1 MNDIGASV
9 LRTRGLRK
17 EYGKGE
23 GLVRAVDAVDLDVAS
38 GECPTTWRAVLP
50 DPHG

>member
-1 MNDIGASV
+1 MPVA
-9 LRTRGLRK
+9 RGLI
-17 EYGKGE
+17 EVA
-23 GLVRAVDAVDLDVAS
+23 GLTKRFTEVAADGIDLDVAS